1 MAEGIRTLDQ
11 ELFADFEELRA
22 QRAKT
27 DGALEEWTSTLTAE
41 ALAAN
46 LRFVRRGTTVEVPLW
61 WVALH
66 VFNHETH
73 HRGQITTLFTQAG
86 HDPGVT
92 DLYAMLVAEAA
103 RT

>member
-1 MAEGIRTLDQ
+1 
-11 ELFADFEELRA
+11 
-22 QRAKT
+22 
-27 DGALEEWTSTLTAE
+27 
-41 ALAAN
+41 
-46 LRFVRRGTTVEVPLW
+46 VPLW

-73 HRGQITTLFTQAG
+73 HRGQITTLLTQAG